1 MDEDTYVELFTSLIK
16 RQDTV
21 MRSEI
26 SAHERL
32 TATLR
37 YLTSG
42 RNYLR
47 LSTII
52 SPHALSEIIPETC
65 SSIYQVLQQKY
76 MKFHTTETEW
86 KSISEGFEEVC
97 NFPNCV
103 GAVDRKHVQIKPPPG
118 SGEFYY
124 NYKGYNSL
132 VLMSICNVNYEF
144 IMCDFG
150 TNGRISDGGVI
161 ACTHFYTKLKNKTLK
176 LPPATCPRNSDRELP
191 FVFVGDGAFA
201 LHSDFL
207 KPNSQN
213 DLNHDQ
219 KIYDYRLSRARCKI
233 ENSFGILSARF
244 QVLQSAIS
252 LQIESIDKV
261 VMACCVLHYFLR
273 RKCSQSYT
281 PMDSLDQENRTD
293 GTVQMGLR
301 ANPSQLANLQ
311 RSHSRNFSSE
321 ASQVRREFTQFFNEE
336 GALSW
341 QERMIQ

>member
-1 MDEDTYVELFTSLIK
+1 MDEDTYVELLEMVTSLIK

-21 MRSEI
+21 MRSAI

-97 NFPNCV
+97 NFLNCV
-103 GAVDRKHVQIKPPPG
+103 GAVDGKHVQIKPPPG
-118 SGEFYY
+118 SGAFYY

-132 VLMSICNVNYEF
+132 VLMAICNANYEF
-144 IMCDFG
+144 IMCDFS

-161 ACTHFYTKLKNKTLK
+161 TCTHFYTNLKNKTLK
-176 LPPATCPRNSDRELP
+176 LPPATCPRNSDRELS
-191 FVFVGDGAFA
+191 FAFVGDEAFT

-207 KPNSQN
+207 KPYSQN
-213 DLNHDQ
+213 DLNHEKFMITAYQGHDAKL
-219 KIYDYRLSRARCKI
+219 KIH
-233 ENSFGILSARF
+233 FGYYQQDFR
-244 QVLQSAIS
+244 
-252 LQIESIDKV
+252 
-261 VMACCVLHYFLR
+261 YF
-273 RKCSQSYT
+273 
-281 PMDSLDQENRTD
+281 
-293 GTVQMGLR
+293 
-301 ANPSQLANLQ
+301 SQLSVY
-311 RSHSRNFSSE
+311 R
-321 ASQVRREFTQFFNEE
+321 
-336 GALSW
+336 
-341 QERMIQ
+341 